1 MTHDMAVGF
10 FWYQI
15 GSGDFLHCFFST
27 VVNLENGSWGSRF
40 PLIMNKLY
48 QGSLDSENVGKALI
62 ELNTIEEELG
72 KISPDKV
79 VWDIDDIKKQPPWGN
94 NISKDIT
101 DLSNY
106 FVTSDGEDFL
116 RSEETKWEKCLK
128 IIFQNCKRI
137 WWKFAW
143 NMWKIEQRRFIF
155 TVLLKEGC
163 NPVISFIR

>member
-1 MTHDMAVGF
+1 MIHDMAVGFKVGF

-27 VVNLENGSWGSRF
+27 VAVNLENDNWGSRF

-116 RSEETKWEKCLK
+116 TVFKHALEDSQESDLP
-128 IIFQNCKRI
+128 
-137 WWKFAW
+137 
-143 NMWKIEQRRFIF
+143 IEIEA
-155 TVLLKEGC
+155 L
-163 NPVISFIR
+163 

>member
-1 MTHDMAVGF
+1 
-10 FWYQI
+10 
-15 GSGDFLHCFFST
+15 
-27 VVNLENGSWGSRF
+27 
-40 PLIMNKLY
+40 MNNLY

-106 FVTSDGEDFL
+106 FVTSDGEDF
-116 RSEETKWEKCLK
+116 
-128 IIFQNCKRI
+128 
-137 WWKFAW
+137 
-143 NMWKIEQRRFIF
+143 F
-155 TVLLKEGC
+155 TVFKHALEDSQESELPIE
-163 NPVISFIR
+163 IEAL

>member
-1 MTHDMAVGF
+1 MAVGFKVGF

-15 GSGDFLHCFFST
+15 GSGDFLHWFFST
-27 VVNLENGSWGSRF
+27 VAVNLENGSWGSRF

-94 NISKDIT
+94 NISKDKPT
-101 DLSNY
+101 
-106 FVTSDGEDFL
+106 
-116 RSEETKWEKCLK
+116 CQ
-128 IIFQNCKRI
+128 II
-137 WWKFAW
+137 
-143 NMWKIEQRRFIF
+143 
-155 TVLLKEGC
+155 L
-163 NPVISFIR
+163 